1 MNDGPQDAAPDSGTQ
16 PLLATRGVAKTYGPV
31 IALRSVDLR
40 VGAGEIH
47 ALLGANGAGK
57 STLVK
62 ILAGVIGS
70 DRGEIEVEG
79 REVSIATPAQAR
91 AHGLATVFQEPA
103 LIPDLTVS
111 ENLRLTKTPARKVV
125 GWLGEMD
132 LGGIDLDELVRDLPL
147 PTLRMLDLAR
157 SLADDPLLLVL
168 DEITAALPA
177 DLAETVFGVMDRWK
191 ERGRSV
197 LFISHRL
204 AEVLAHCDRTTVLR
218 DGQDVASFVPGEGGE
233 RRLVQAM
240 LGEAAQLTPAE
251 VQQAE
256 EGRRLGDV
264 VFEAREVSVGE
275 RLRGV
280 SLEVHAGEI
289 LGVAA
294 LEGQGQEVLFQVM
307 SGIRRPR
314 GGEILVE
321 GKPLA
326 AHSPYDAIRRGVVL
340 VPADRRD
347 ALLPKRS
354 VRENLA
360 VPLYNRPARWS
371 LIDGARER
379 RRVAQTIERL
389 SIDTRAQRQV
399 RRLSGGN
406 QQKVTIG
413 RWLTAGFKT
422 LLCFDPTRGIDIGT
436 KQQIY
441 DLLHELAAEG
451 IAVVVYTS
459 ELQEIPLLC
468 DRVVVM
474 YDGRLV
480 HEQPA
485 AEADEA
491 TLLAAAHG
499 LEREEKS
506 A

>member
-1 MNDGPQDAAPDSGTQ
+1 MSDDATVSNSKP
-16 PLLATRGVAKTYGPV
+16 PLLAARGVAKSYGPV
-31 IALRSVDLR
+31 VALQSVDLT

-62 ILAGVIGS
+62 ILAGVIAP
-70 DRGEIEVEG
+70 DRGDIEVEG
-79 REVSIATPAQAR
+79 RAVRIAKPAEAR
-91 AHGLATVFQEPA
+91 RHGLATVFQEPA
-103 LIPDLTVS
+103 LIPDLTVT
-111 ENLRLTKTPARKVV
+111 ENLRLTGTPVKKVTE
-125 GWLGEMD
+125 WLEEMD
-132 LGGIDLDELVRDLPL
+132 LGGVDLDELVRDLPL

-157 SLADDPLLLVL
+157 SLADDPLLLML

-177 DLAETVFGVMDRWK
+177 DLAQTVFDVMARWK

-218 DGQDVASFVPGEGGE
+218 DGREVAAFVPGEGGE

-240 LGEAAQLTPAE
+240 LGEAARVSPAE
-251 VQQAE
+251 VERAG
-256 EGRRLGDV
+256 EGRQLGEV
-264 VFEAREVSVGE
+264 VFEARDLTVGE
-275 RLRGV
+275 RLQGV
-280 SLEVHAGEI
+280 SLQVRAGEI

-294 LEGQGQEVLFQVM
+294 LEGQGQEILFQVLA
-307 SGIRRPR
+307 GIRKPG
-314 GGEILVE
+314 GGEVVVD
-321 GKPLA
+321 GKPLV
-326 AHSPYDAIRRGVVL
+326 AHSPFDAIRRGVVL

-347 ALLPKRS
+347 ALLPKRA

-360 VPLYNRPARWS
+360 VPLYNRPSRWS
-371 LIDGARER
+371 LIDGRSER
-379 RRVAQTIERL
+379 QKVNRAIERL
-389 SIDTRAQRQV
+389 SIDTRAQRQA

-441 DLLHELAAEG
+441 ELLHELAAEG

-459 ELQEIPLLC
+459 ELQEIPLVC

-474 YDGRLV
+474 YGGRLV
-480 HEQPA
+480 HEQDA
-485 AEADEA
+485 ASADEA

-499 LEREEKS
+499 LEREERS

>member
-1 MNDGPQDAAPDSGTQ
+1 MTKDLSLSGIDEPDT
-16 PLLATRGVAKTYGPV
+16 PLLAARGVAKSYGPIV
-31 IALRSVDLR
+31 ALRSVDMTVR
-40 VGAGEIH
+40 AGEIH

-62 ILAGVIGS
+62 ILAGVIAPG
-70 DRGEIEVEG
+70 RGEIEVEG
-79 REVSIATPAQAR
+79 RQVSVTKPADAR
-91 AHGLATVFQEPA
+91 VHGLATVFQEPA
-103 LIPDLTVS
+103 LIPDLTVV
-111 ENLRLTKTPARKVV
+111 ENLRLPGTPARKVV
-125 GWLGEMD
+125 RWLEEMD
-132 LGGIDLDELVRDLPL
+132 LGGTDLDELVRDLPL

-177 DLAETVFGVMDRWK
+177 DLADTVFGVMNRWK

-240 LGEAAQLTPAE
+240 LGEAARVTPAD
-251 VQQAE
+251 VQHAK
-256 EGRRLGDV
+256 EGRRLGEV
-264 VFEAREVSVGE
+264 VFEARDLTVGE
-275 RLRGV
+275 RLQGV
-280 SLEVHAGEI
+280 SLKVHAGEI

-294 LEGQGQEVLFQVM
+294 LEGQGQEALFQVM
-307 SGIRRPR
+307 SGIRKPS
-314 GGEILVE
+314 GGEVLVE
-321 GKPLA
+321 GRPLA

-354 VRENLA
+354 VRENLS
-360 VPLYNRPARWS
+360 VPLYNRPSRWS
-371 LIDGARER
+371 LIDGGSER
-379 RRVAQTIERL
+379 RKVAQTIERL

-413 RWLTAGFKT
+413 RWLTAGFRT

-441 DLLHELAAEG
+441 DLLHELAGEG
-451 IAVVVYTS
+451 IAVIVYTS
-459 ELQEIPLLC
+459 ELQEVPLVC

-474 YDGRLV
+474 YNGRLV
-480 HEQPA
+480 HEQDA
-485 AEADEA
+485 ASADEA

-499 LEREEKS
+499 LEREETS